1 MLIILQIL
9 IATLLVSLISVFAVL
24 MFFKKHTR
32 VAPKSIIS
40 LAAGVLLSF
49 ALLDVIPEAASDL
62 ELYNINL
69 IILMII
75 IILFIIE
82 SVFHWHHCQH
92 NDCES
97 NSHRHLIVFN
107 LFGDGLH
114 NFVDGVLIASIFMI
128 DVKLGII
135 TTGAV
140 MLHEIPQ
147 ELADVGILLYSGLSK
162 IKILF
167 YNFLS
172 ALTAVLGALL
182 TYFFALKFEYILPY
196 LLAIVAGNFI
206 YLAFS
211 DLVPIIH
218 HGARSKNFRQIIWF
232 LIGVMI
238 IYLFKIID

>member
-1 MLIILQIL
+1 
-9 IATLLVSLISVFAVL
+9 
-24 MFFKKHTR
+24 
-32 VAPKSIIS
+32 
-40 LAAGVLLSF
+40 
-49 ALLDVIPEAASDL
+49 
-62 ELYNINL
+62 
-69 IILMII
+69 
-75 IILFIIE
+75 
-82 SVFHWHHCQH
+82 
-92 NDCES
+92 
-97 NSHRHLIVFN
+97 
-107 LFGDGLH
+107 
-114 NFVDGVLIASIFMI
+114 MI

-218 HGARSKNFRQIIWF
+218 HEARSKNFRQIIWF